1 MERALRVGTRQDTR
15 AVELVDFCRELVS
28 RLHVGNCVIRHSVD
42 GLVGILCAV
51 EDVDELA
58 ARDRRVHLR
67 RSIACIILFDNAVC
81 DCVRNVAVI
90 PVDTAVF
97 QVDLTLMLHLIER
110 GGELDRLRDSQCAVG
125 LELRLRN
132 AVDQTDF
139 PRFLHALTIPCRLR
153 NIGERKLFFLSFR
166 LLVYAGV
173 RADRLD
179 SSAGGLR
186 RLVQLRNRYICNC
199 FRSICIFEFAAALAA
214 NPVFDVAVGFCC
226 RFYTVDMAEIM
237 TFCRDRDGI

>member
-1 MERALRVGTRQDTR
+1 MLLAGWNVPFASELVDIGCKRIAGIHIGDCIVRDLIDRFVGAFR
-15 AVELVDFCRELVS
+15 AVE
-28 RLHVGNCVIRHSVD
+28 N
-42 GLVGILCAV
+42 
-51 EDVDELA
+51 VDELCSG
-58 ARDRRVHLR
+58 DCSIHLR
-67 RSIACIILFDNAVC
+67 RSIACIVLFDNAVC

-153 NIGERKLFFLSFR
+153 NISFR